1 MVELKRLIINNV
13 EFNVENFEEKTI
25 THSTTGEQLKKIG
38 FAFSV
43 VGKKD
48 YNLYDLFF
56 ESPHFELTIVD
67 TNEILKMKNISHSTF
82 YQAAEISDDT
92 KVVFRI
98 KLQQEP
104 AKEKELTKDQKLMVN
119 AVNEAVLSRVRF
131 KALEEILEEKGLI
144 KGDELFDKIEKVAK
158 RDFDTLK
165 KELLY
170 GKEEIN
176 T

>member
-1 MVELKRLIINNV
+1 MIGLTQLIINDV

-25 THSTTGEQLKKIG
+25 THSPTGEQLKKIG

-43 VGKKD
+43 IGKKD
-48 YNLYDLFF
+48 YNLYDIFF

-67 TNEILKMKNISHSTF
+67 TNEKLKMKNISHSTF

-104 AKEKELTKDQKLMVN
+104 AKEKELTEDQKLMVN
-119 AVNEAVLSRVRF
+119 AVNEVVLSRIRF
-131 KALEEILEEKGLI
+131 KVLVEVQEEKGLI
-144 KGDELFDKIEKVAK
+144 KGDELFDEIEKVAK
-158 RDFDTLK
+158 KDFDTLK
-165 KELLY
+165 RELLYEKELL
-170 GKEEIN
+170 K
-176 T
+176 

>member
-1 MVELKRLIINNV
+1 MVELKQLIINDA

-25 THSTTGEQLKKIG
+25 THSPTGEQLKKIG

-43 VGKKD
+43 IGKKD
-48 YNLYDLFF
+48 YNLYDFFF

-67 TNEILKMKNISHSTF
+67 TNEKLKMKNISHSTF

-92 KVVFRI
+92 KIVFRI

-119 AVNEAVLSRVRF
+119 AVNEVVLSRVRF
-131 KALEEILEEKGLI
+131 KALKEILEEKGLI

-165 KELLY
+165 KELLQ